1 MLYGLCRVRV
11 RLNAI
16 LRWQRFPL
24 LKADDRLNGNKK
36 GLFAYKSLVRFNE
49 IQKEKLYLQHGI
61 LIPCEHLKQRHYG
74 KEK

>member
-1 MLYGLCRVRV
+1 MLHGLCRVRV

-36 GLFAYKSLVRFNE
+36 GLFAYKSLVGFKKKSYICSME
-49 IQKEKLYLQHGI
+49 S
-61 LIPCEHLKQRHYG
+61 
-74 KEK
+74 